1 MNGSCI
7 PQYSP
12 NYLESVYIVKVREK
26 EGRSID
32 VIKKAV
38 SRRAAV
44 ALSGKDSLV
53 ALHLALSAGVDVDVV
68 ISAYAADR
76 RLPQSVVDELA
87 DIARRLGAHVVIYD
101 KAWDV
106 HASLFNIIANHY
118 GYGVIISGLRRRENR
133 GHNEIEYYKWGL
145 LVNPIIDWT
154 VAEVWSYIYKHNL
167 PVPSVYCSALFPET
181 SLQHLVL

>member
-1 MNGSCI
+1 MNGCV

-26 EGRSID
+26 AERSID
-32 VIKKAV
+32 IIRKAV
-38 SRRAAV
+38 PRRAAV

-68 ISAYAADR
+68 ISEYVADR

-87 DIARRLGAHVVIYD
+87 DIARRLGVNVVVFD
-101 KAWDV
+101 RPWDV
-106 HASLFNIIANHY
+106 HVSLFGLIAFR
-118 GYGVIISGLRRRENR
+118 GYNVIISGLRRYENR
-133 GHNEIEYYKWGL
+133 GHNEEIEYYRWGL
-145 LVNPIIDWT
+145 LVNPIVFWT

-167 PVPSVYCSALFPET
+167 PVPSAYCNALFPET